1 MKTSKLIFKLLFSI
15 ICLTMCQSCMTAML
29 ISSLAD
35 SGPKAKMITFDEGYI
50 GKGEIKKKEFYN
62 GRNATFYTNTMNP
75 IIEGNITYDNSG
87 QAHIKGEWHVSSQK
101 LLKGTFL
108 ISNTHE
114 GLLSAKKNSGK
125 LQITLTNLDEY
136 KTATCHLK
144 KLTYDRY
151 SIMVKG
157 LYDDTINKIEAEI
170 KREYV
175 ERYGYE
181 NVTELLKNVTDCQ
194 VTMKDNSTFSG
205 NIAIADSPD
214 NFSIQFKDGI
224 WNLRNPLIK
233 DITVSV
239 PSTTTGQTKITTNLY
254 NSNVRTVEFF
264 LPTEKLSNNVI
275 ELFKQSNEGKLEY
288 TSSDRFEGTYNV
300 TISSDG
306 KIDVTPLKGIYTLCG
321 GQQIADN
328 WIDEYNLT
336 DKEKSYIKKHSTPI
350 SQLEAANALINDKRY
365 NEYCSLAESALDNK
379 QYHKAITLYE
389 EAERYKS
396 TEEVKSK
403 VKEIKG
409 LIQEEQRQQM
419 LLDKYGEY
427 WGTLV
432 YRKEFTIGMTRE
444 MCADIVSTAKYEI
457 SRSVNQY
464 GGVYES
470 WWYNGFDERVTS
482 LLFDNNAFF
491 TAMASEKAKQYPYH
505 LEFKN
510 NKLVSISYRE

>member
-1 MKTSKLIFKLLFSI
+1 MKTSKLIFKLLFCI
-15 ICLTMCQSCMTAML
+15 ICLDICQSCMTALL

-50 GKGEIKKKEFYN
+50 GKGEIKKKEFYS
-62 GRNATFYTNTMNP
+62 GRQAVFYTKTMSP
-75 IIEGNITYDNSG
+75 IIEGTITYDNSG
-87 QAHIKGEWHVSSQK
+87 QAHIKGDWHVSSQK

-125 LQITLTNLDEY
+125 LQITVTNLDEY

-170 KREYV
+170 KRKYV
-175 ERYGYE
+175 ERYGYD

-214 NFSIQFKDGI
+214 NFSIQFKDGV
-224 WNLRNPLIK
+224 WNLQNPLIK
-233 DITVSV
+233 DITVSA
-239 PSTTTGQTKITTNLY
+239 PSTITGQTTITTNLY

-275 ELFKQSNEGKLEY
+275 ELFKQSNEGKLTY
-288 TSSDRFEGTYNV
+288 TSSDQFEGTYNV
-300 TISSDG
+300 TITNDG
-306 KIDVTPLKGIYTLCG
+306 KIDVVPLKGIFTLCG
-321 GQQIADN
+321 GQKMDDN
-328 WIDEYNLT
+328 WIDEYDLT
-336 DKEKSYIKKHSTPI
+336 EKEKTYVKRQSTPI

-365 NEYCSLAESALDNK
+365 NEYYSLAESALSKK
-379 QYHKAITLYE
+379 QYQKAITLYE
-389 EAERYKS
+389 KAGKYKNAE
-396 TEEVKSK
+396 EMKSK
-403 VKEIKG
+403 TREIESK
-409 LIQEEQRQQM
+409 IEEEQKTQRI
-419 LLDKYGEY
+419 LDKYGTY
-427 WGTLV
+427 WGNLV
-432 YRKEFTIGMTRE
+432 LRKEFTIGMTRE
-444 MCADIVSTAKYEI
+444 MCADMVSTARYEI
-457 SRSVNQY
+457 SKSVNRY
-464 GGVYES
+464 GGTHEI
-470 WWYNGFDERVTS
+470 WLYNGSDEIFADA
-482 LLFDNNAFF
+482 LFDNPFI
-491 TAMASEKAKQYPYH
+491 TAVASENAKQYPFV
-505 LEFKN
+505 LEFEN

>member
-1 MKTSKLIFKLLFSI
+1 MKTAKLIFKLLFSI
-15 ICLTMCQSCMTAML
+15 ICLTMCQSCMTALL

-35 SGPKAKMITFDEGYI
+35 IGPKAKMITFDEGYF

-75 IIEGNITYDNSG
+75 IIEGKITYDNSG
-87 QAHIKGEWHVSSQK
+87 QAHIKGDWHVSSQK

-125 LQITLTNLDEY
+125 LQITVTNLDEY

-175 ERYGYE
+175 ERYGYD

-214 NFSIQFKDGI
+214 NFSIQFKDGV

-239 PSTTTGQTKITTNLY
+239 PSTITGQTTITTNLY

-275 ELFKQSNEGKLEY
+275 QLFKQSNEGKLTY
-288 TSSDRFEGTYNV
+288 TSSDRFEGTYNLTV
-300 TISSDG
+300 SNDG
-306 KIDVTPLKGIYTLCG
+306 KIYVTPLKGIYTLCG

-328 WIDEYNLT
+328 WIDEYDLT
-336 DKEKSYIKKHSTPI
+336 DEEKIYVKRHGTPI
-350 SQLEAANALINDKRY
+350 SQFETANALINDKTY
-365 NEYCSLAESALDNK
+365 NEYYTLAESALSNM
-379 QYHKAITLYE
+379 QYQKAISLYE
-389 EAERYKS
+389 EAGKYKNA
-396 TEEVKSK
+396 EEMKSK
-403 VKEIKG
+403 IREIESK
-409 LIQEEQRQQM
+409 IEEEEKTQRI
-419 LLDKYGEY
+419 LDKYGTY

-432 YRKEFTIGMTRE
+432 CRKEFTVGMTRE
-444 MCADIVSTAKYEI
+444 MCADMVSTSRYEI

-464 GGVYES
+464 GDTYES
-470 WWYNGFDERVTS
+470 WWYNGSDEI
-482 LLFDNNAFF
+482 LADWLFDNAFI
-491 TAMASEKAKQYPYH
+491 TAVASEKAKQYPYH
-505 LEFKN
+505 LEFEN
-510 NKLVSISYRE
+510 NKLVRISYRE